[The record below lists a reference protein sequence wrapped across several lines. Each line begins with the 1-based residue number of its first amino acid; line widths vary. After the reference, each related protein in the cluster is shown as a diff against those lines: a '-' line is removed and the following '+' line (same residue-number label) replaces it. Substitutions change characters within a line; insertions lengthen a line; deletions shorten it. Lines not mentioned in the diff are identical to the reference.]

1 MRRRIVEA
9 SVRAPQDWHDEDIV
23 EAAYEAMAWDPSD
36 DDEDDEERAHPLAVG
51 VGRALG
57 GPAAGNRPRLR

>member
-1 MRRRIVEA
+1 MDAHVPKDVRRRIVEA

-36 DDEDDEERAHPLAVG
+36 DDEDDEDGDYELIH
-51 VGRALG
+51 
-57 GPAAGNRPRLR
+57 